1 MQTRG
6 YGFIRWSGGDDLWFH
21 ASSVSEECTSGKT
34 VDLHDGD
41 AVEFE
46 VGIVGGKRN
55 ALNVTMDPDV
65 SRERVHGV
73 VVKWQNERGF
83 GFIKRDDGSPDVFV
97 HRNDLL
103 RGLDSLE
110 DGDRVEF

>member
-6 YGFIRWSGGDDLWFH
+6 YGFIRWSGGDDVWFH
-21 ASSVSEECTSGKT
+21 RNDVSEECKSGKT

-41 AVEFE
+41 AVAFE

-65 SRERVHGV
+65 SRERIRGV
-73 VVKWQNERGF
+73 VRKWQYAKGF
-83 GFIKRDDGSPDVFV
+83 GFVKRDDDSSDVFV
-97 HRNDLL
+97 HRDNLL
-103 RGLDSLE
+103 NGLDSLQK
-110 DGDRVEF
+110 GNKV